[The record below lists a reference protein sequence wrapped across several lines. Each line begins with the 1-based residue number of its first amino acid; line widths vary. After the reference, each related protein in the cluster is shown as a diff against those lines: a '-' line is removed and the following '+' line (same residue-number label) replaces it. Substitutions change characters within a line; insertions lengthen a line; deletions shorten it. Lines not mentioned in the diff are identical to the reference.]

1 MTGTIPRRFGAKA
14 VIFYIVLFA
23 AWPVATPAQDQSEL
37 RSLPPILSTIS
48 DEVGVLTVSQGQI
61 LAKTLADIE
70 RQTGVK
76 IVVVILTTSL
86 PESIEAYV
94 QRLINRWRRESKR
107 LDDGRFVFVAVAKE
121 DRELRIVPSEKLA
134 WALTPLTR
142 SEVTVQAPALL
153 KQDKYF
159 EALTA
164 IAEKLRQLFA
174 DHGGVVLRESETQRR
189 LDTTPEV
196 VAEID

>member
-107 LDDGRFVFVAVAKE
+107 LDDGRFVFVAIAKE
-121 DRELRIVPSEKLA
+121 DRELRIVPSKKLTLVLKPFIDSGIMVDA
-134 WALTPLTR
+134 R
-142 SEVTVQAPALL
+142 ALL

-159 EALTA
+159 EALVV
-164 IAEKLRQLFA
+164 IVDKLSQLIGDA
-174 DHGGVVLRESETQRR
+174 HSVVLNRESETMALSRAR
-189 LDTTPEV
+189 GCS
-196 VAEID
+196 